1 MVEFKIKFSKYDYFG
16 ILIPGILFL
25 IFIIPLFPFE
35 LLLNLN
41 NILSTLNN
49 IQFAL
54 NFIIGIGIVV
64 IAYIFGLIFSGIG
77 RWIIEGKIIK
87 KSMRYPSSNLFYP
100 NKGTGNAPNEISK
113 DSVKSEKK
121 EKEGDEKKKRLF
133 KTYKAPYSDKFIN
146 NFNDSFFDF
155 FSQSDYS
162 DEDKFKLCFTV
173 VKEKCPITFSRMNT
187 FIALYG
193 LYRTLSITFV
203 IISIIYLIY
212 GIIIGNILLILSIL
226 FLPLLSL
233 FCFSNYLKF
242 LKAYSDEVFRTFYI
256 YSIETK
262 KRENIG

>member
-1 MVEFKIKFSKYDYFG
+1 MAEFKIKFSKYDYFG

-25 IFIIPLFPFE
+25 ISIIPLFPFE

-41 NILSTLNN
+41 NIIGTLGN

-54 NFIIGIGIVV
+54 NFIIGIGVV
-64 IAYIFGLIFSGIG
+64 VFAYILGLIFSGIG

-87 KSMRYPSSNLFYP
+87 KILRYPSSNLFIP
-100 NKGTGNAPNEISK
+100 NKGTGKTPNEISK
-113 DSVKSEKK
+113 DSLKSEKK
-121 EKEGDEKKKRLF
+121 EKGEDEKKKDKKKRLF

-193 LYRTLSITFV
+193 LYRTLSITF
-203 IISIIYLIY
+203 IIIFIIYLIY
-212 GIIIGNILLILSIL
+212 GIFISNILLILSIVC
-226 FLPLLSL
+226 LPLLTL
-233 FCFSNYLKF
+233 FVLMSGMGLKILILTPPLTEGF
-242 LKAYSDEVFRTFYI
+242 AGSSSGNT
-256 YSIETK
+256 
-262 KRENIG
+262 G